1 MSSLTSATTL
11 VPGVPLLHPE
21 PSSSTTKSLL
31 QAAVDA
37 AVWWWGDFLKKSSL
51 PLDVVKKFED
61 VLREHIIQKISDHWY
76 PEMPAKGQAFRSLL
90 VDKKAHIDPI
100 LSRSAA
106 TVGIDNLITYF
117 TKVDSVL
124 MWIDPDVVIVRIA
137 YTGYSAVPPEDKIL
151 YRSNLGAG
159 SLKIVSAKP
168 LKTSTPPP
176 IARPGILR
184 TSPPGSPS
192 SNNNSTNASFL
203 SSYRSSSPGLNSNAA
218 QYFPTSM
225 HFTHPSVS
233 QFPKPA
239 YIPAQRHPTL
249 LYNNIFNQT
258 QYMSWPNSNP
268 GPYTENWNDNQVTS
282 TSQQPQNQPQSG
294 TNRQQPNKMYIDYI
308 ESVLPLEAQ
317 A

>member
-1 MSSLTSATTL
+1 V
-11 VPGVPLLHPE
+11 VPGFPLPSE
-21 PSSSTTKSLL
+21 PSSSSTVKSQL

-51 PLDVVKKFED
+51 PLDVGKKFED
-61 VLREHIIQKISDHWY
+61 VLRELIIQKISDHWY

-90 VDKKAHIDPI
+90 VDKKAHVDPL
-100 LSRSAA
+100 LSKAA
-106 TVGIDNLITYF
+106 TTVSIDNFISYF
-117 TKVDSVL
+117 SKVDSVL
-124 MWIDPDVVIVRIA
+124 MWIDPDVVIARIA

-151 YRSNLGAG
+151 YRSNLGT
-159 SLKIVSAKP
+159 SNLKIVSVKP

-192 SNNNSTNASFL
+192 SNNSTNPSFM
-203 SSYRSSSPGLNSNAA
+203 SYRSSSPGLNSNAA
-218 QYFPTSM
+218 QYFPTSL

-239 YIPAQRHPTL
+239 YIPAQRHPSL
-249 LYNNIFNQT
+249 LYNNLFNQT

-268 GPYTENWNDNQVTS
+268 GPYTENWNENNNPVTTNTANTS
-282 TSQQPQNQPQSG
+282 TTQLPQPQHG
-294 TNRQQPNKMYIDYI
+294 TNRQPNKMYIDYI
-308 ESVLPLEAQ
+308 DAVLPLEAQ